1 MAERVPPGRAGR
13 LWLQGRL
20 AAARR
25 SQELL
30 ERKRRLLRREQE
42 RLSERCRD
50 SAAAWAASCPEAEQ
64 WAGRAA
70 LLGGTA
76 ELELVSSGWA
86 GRARVEVT
94 WRDVMGVRVPDEVL
108 VQPAEPTPI
117 EAAAANSAVG
127 PAAAYHRRAL
137 VAAVDHAAAQR
148 ALAAVEGELQA
159 TQQRLRAIE
168 HRRLPVL
175 EEALRQLELRLDEV
189 EREERVV
196 SRWAQHRARVR

>member
-30 ERKRRLLRREQE
+30 ERKRRLLRREQQ
-42 RLSERCRD
+42 RLSERCRA
-50 SAAAWAASCPEAEQ
+50 SAAAWAGACPEAER

-70 LLGGTA
+70 LLGGTT

-86 GRARVEVT
+86 GRARAEVT
-94 WRDVMGVRVPDEVL
+94 WRDTMGVRVPDEVR
-108 VQPAEPTPI
+108 VWPVEPAPI
-117 EAAAANSAVG
+117 EVAAANSAVG
-127 PAAAYHRRAL
+127 PAAASHRRAL
-137 VAAVDHAAAQR
+137 VAAVDHAAARR
-148 ALAAVEGELQA
+148 ALDAVEEELQA

-175 EEALRQLELRLDEV
+175 QEALRQLELRLDEI
-189 EREERVV
+189 ERQERVV
-196 SRWAQHRARVR
+196 SRWAQRRAPAR